1 MFRQKNQYLIKSA
14 PVSDRVALENL
25 LNEMSDA
32 GWDLYG
38 MHEVEKKD
46 GIYFDCIFMRPKPEE
61 DEKDFDDV
69 VKIKSFKNT
78 MEKMFSSSYS
88 PYATCKELQAK
99 IKEQK
104 DIIAKIKYQLDN
116 DAFTLKD
123 KELLNKQLSDE
134 INRLDS
140 IKMALVKE
148 ISPDNLYSGLCQD
161 KLVINL
167 SEELVETIIQ
177 DTEENLL
184 AETVKVRQK
193 LADTLGYVI
202 PNIVFSNEEV
212 LDANEF
218 CITLHGIDLIKSKV
232 YPGKVC
238 IFKEELEGHKK
249 SKKDIV
255 ATDEIS
261 GKDIIWIDENIARDY
276 WVNKLTPVEYI
287 GRILE
292 FMVVKNV
299 EEILDYNAVNKYL
312 TVVQENNSFLVN
324 NIYPD
329 YIGAAE
335 LKYILASLIKER
347 VSVKDIVYIFE
358 KINDFSSEES
368 KDQLIEKLRL
378 SLCKQIAKDLFK
390 TEEPLKVIELSVKTI
405 ELFYESSMCG
415 DEGVVKVD
423 GETVMK
429 LVKKI
434 KKLAKTHEL
443 DEIILISPFEIRQM
457 TFLIFSEFIN
467 NIRVIAFEEL
477 PHDSEME
484 TVGEV

>member
-1 MFRQKNQYLIKSA
+1 MLRQKVQYLIKSA
-14 PVSDRVALENL
+14 LVSDRVELENL
-25 LNEMSDA
+25 LNEMSTA

-38 MHEVEKKD
+38 MHEVERKD
-46 GIYFDCIFMRPKPEE
+46 GLFFDCIFMRPKPDEE
-61 DEKDFDDV
+61 QKDFDDV

-88 PYATCKELQAK
+88 PYTTCKELQSK
-99 IKEQK
+99 IKDQK
-104 DIIAKIKYQLDN
+104 EIIAKIKYQLDN
-116 DAFTLKD
+116 DAFTMKD

-134 INRLDS
+134 INRLDTL
-140 IKMALVKE
+140 KMTLVKE
-148 ISPDNLYSGLCQD
+148 ISPDNMYLGLSQD

-177 DTEENLL
+177 DSEDNLL
-184 AETVKVRQK
+184 AQTVLVRQK
-193 LADTLGYVI
+193 LADSLGYVI
-202 PNIVFSNEEV
+202 PNIVFSNEEM
-212 LDANEF
+212 LESNEF
-218 CITLHGIDLIKSKV
+218 SITLHGIDLIKSKV

-238 IFKEELEGHKK
+238 IFKDELEGHKK

-255 ATDEIS
+255 TTDEIT
-261 GKDIIWIDENIARDY
+261 GKDFIWIDENIARDF

-292 FMVVKNV
+292 FLAIKNV

-312 TVVQENNSFLVN
+312 TIVQENNSFLVN

-329 YIGAAE
+329 YISAAE
-335 LKYILASLIKER
+335 LKYILASLIKEK

-358 KINDFSSEES
+358 KINDFASEES

-378 SLCKQIAKDLFK
+378 SLSKQIAKDLFK
-390 TEEPLKVIELSVKTI
+390 SEEPLKVLELSVKTI
-405 ELFYESSMCG
+405 ELFYSSTLCG

-423 GETVMK
+423 GDTVLK

-434 KKLAKTHEL
+434 KKLVKSNGIE
-443 DEIILISPFEIRQM
+443 EIILISPYEIRQM

-477 PHDSEME
+477 PHDAEIE
-484 TVGEV
+484 TVGEI

>member
-1 MFRQKNQYLIKSA
+1 MFRQKVQYLIKSVA
-14 PVSDRVALENL
+14 VSDSFALETL

-38 MHEVEKKD
+38 MHEIEKKD
-46 GIYFDCIFMRPKPEE
+46 GIYFDCIFMRPKQEE
-61 DEKDFDDV
+61 EQKDFDDV

-88 PYATCKELQAK
+88 PYTTCKELQSK
-99 IKEQK
+99 IKDQK
-104 DIIAKIKYQLDN
+104 EIISKIKYQLDN

-134 INRLDS
+134 INRLDTL
-140 IKMALVKE
+140 KMSLVKE
-148 ISPDNLYSGLCQD
+148 ISPDNMYSELSQD
-161 KLVINL
+161 KLIINL

-177 DTEENLL
+177 DTEDNLL
-184 AETVKVRQK
+184 AQTVKIRQK
-193 LADTLGYVI
+193 LTESLGYVL
-202 PNIVFSNEEV
+202 PNVVFSNEE
-212 LDANEF
+212 LLEANEF
-218 CITLHGIDLIKSKV
+218 SITLHGIDLIKTRV

-238 IFKEELEGHKK
+238 IFKDELEGYKK
-249 SKKDIV
+249 QKTDIAAV
-255 ATDEIS
+255 DEIT
-261 GKDIIWIDENIARDY
+261 GKNIIWINEETAKDY
-276 WVNKLTPVEYI
+276 WVNKLTSVEFI

-292 FMVVKNV
+292 FMAIKHV

-312 TVVQENNSFLVN
+312 NVVQENNSFLIN

-329 YIGAAE
+329 YISAAE

-378 SLCKQIAKDLFK
+378 SLSKQIAKDLFNG
-390 TEEPLKVIELSVKTI
+390 EAPLKVIELSVKTI

-423 GETVMK
+423 GDTVLK

-434 KKLAKTHEL
+434 KKLAKLNAL
-443 DEIILISPFEIRQM
+443 DEVILIAPYEIRQM
-457 TFLIFSEFIN
+457 SYLIFSEFIN

-477 PHDSEME
+477 PHSSEID